1 MKTLLIATNNPGKIA
16 EISAILAPLPLK
28 LITPAELGLTL
39 SIPEDGQSYFENAH
53 KKAAAFAQVS
63 KLPTLADDSG
73 LEVEVL
79 GGAPGV
85 HSHRYLADPSAT
97 DEQRCRALLNQLSV
111 YPRPW
116 KAAFQCEIVLCNPNE
131 IVLRSHGS
139 CPGEII
145 PEFRGKNGF
154 GYDPIFLVEGTNQT
168 MAELTDEQKNR
179 ISHRAKA
186 LQAVWDD
193 LLRFAAS

>member
-1 MKTLLIATNNPGKIA
+1 MKTVLIATNNPGKIA
-16 EISAILAPLPLK
+16 EISTILAPLPLK

-97 DEQRCRALLNQLSV
+97 DEQRCRALLNQLSA

-116 KAAFQCEIVLCNPNE
+116 KVAFQCEIVLCNPNE

-154 GYDPIFLVEGTNQT
+154 GYDPIFLVEGTHRT

-186 LQAVWDD
+186 LQAAWYD
-193 LLRFAAS
+193 LLRFAST

>member
-16 EISAILAPLPLK
+16 EITAILAPLPLK
-28 LITPAELGLTL
+28 LITPIDLGFTL
-39 SIPEDGQSYFENAH
+39 SIPEDGQSYFENAY
-53 KKAAAFAQVS
+53 KKAAAFAQAS
-63 KLPTLADDSG
+63 GLPTLADDSG

-85 HSHRYLADPSAT
+85 HSHRYLANPSAT
-97 DEQRCRALLNQLSV
+97 DEQRCRALLNQLSA
-111 YPRPW
+111 YLRPW
-116 KAAFQCEIVLCNPNE
+116 KAAFHCEVVLCDANE
-131 IVLRSHGS
+131 LVLRSHGI

-145 PEFRGKNGF
+145 PEFRGENGF
-154 GYDPIFLVEGTNQT
+154 GYDPIFLVEGTSQT

-186 LQAVWDD
+186 LQAAWDD
-193 LLRFAAS
+193 MLRFAST

>member
-1 MKTLLIATNNPGKIA
+1 MKTVLIATNNPGKIA

-85 HSHRYLADPSAT
+85 HSHRYLADSSAT
-97 DEQRCRALLNQLSV
+97 DEQRCRALLNQLSA

-116 KAAFQCEIVLCNPNE
+116 KAAFHCEIVLCNPNE

-186 LQAVWDD
+186 LQAAWDD

>member
-39 SIPEDGQSYFENAH
+39 SIPEDGQCYFENAH

-63 KLPTLADDSG
+63 ELPTLADDSG

-85 HSHRYLADPSAT
+85 HSHRYLANPSAT
-97 DEQRCRALLNQLSV
+97 DEQRCRALLNQLSA
-111 YPRPW
+111 YLRPW
-116 KAAFQCEIVLCNPNE
+116 KAAFHCEVVLCDANE
-131 IVLRSHGS
+131 LVLRSHGI

-145 PEFRGKNGF
+145 PEFRGENGF
-154 GYDPIFLVEGTNQT
+154 GYDPIFLVEGTSQT

-186 LQAVWDD
+186 LQAAWND

>member
-1 MKTLLIATNNPGKIA
+1 MKTLLIATNNPGKVA

-85 HSHRYLADPSAT
+85 HSHRYLADP
-97 DEQRCRALLNQLSV
+97 
-111 YPRPW
+111 
-116 KAAFQCEIVLCNPNE
+116 
-131 IVLRSHGS
+131 
-139 CPGEII
+139 
-145 PEFRGKNGF
+145 
-154 GYDPIFLVEGTNQT
+154 
-168 MAELTDEQKNR
+168 
-179 ISHRAKA
+179 
-186 LQAVWDD
+186 
-193 LLRFAAS
+193 

>member
-1 MKTLLIATNNPGKIA
+1 MKTVLIATNNPGKIA

-116 KAAFQCEIVLCNPNE
+116 KAAFHCEIVLCNPNE

-186 LQAVWDD
+186 LQAAWND
-193 LLRFAAS
+193 LQRFAAS

>member
-85 HSHRYLADPSAT
+85 HSHRYLANPSAT
-97 DEQRCRALLNQLSV
+97 DEQRCRALLNQLSA
-111 YPRPW
+111 YLRPW
-116 KAAFQCEIVLCNPNE
+116 KAAFHCEVVLCDANE
-131 IVLRSHGS
+131 LVLRSHGI

-145 PEFRGKNGF
+145 PEFRGENGF
-154 GYDPIFLVEGTNQT
+154 GYDPIFLVEGTSQT

-186 LQAVWDD
+186 LQAAWDD
-193 LLRFAAS
+193 LLRFAST

>member
-1 MKTLLIATNNPGKIA
+1 MKTVLIATNNPGKIA
-16 EISAILAPLPLK
+16 EISAILAPLRLK

-139 CPGEII
+139 CLGEII
-145 PEFRGKNGF
+145 PEFRGINGF
-154 GYDPIFLVEGTNQT
+154 GYDPIFLVEGIHQT

-186 LQAVWDD
+186 LQAAWDD
-193 LLRFAAS
+193 LQRFAAS

>member
-1 MKTLLIATNNPGKIA
+1 MKKLLIATNNPGKIA
-16 EISAILAPLPLK
+16 EITAILTPLPLK
-28 LITPAELGLTL
+28 LITPAELGITL
-39 SIPEDGQSYFENAH
+39 FIPEDGQSYFENAH
-53 KKAAAFAQVS
+53 KKAAAFAQATG
-63 KLPTLADDSG
+63 LPTLADDSG

-85 HSHRYLADPSAT
+85 HSHRYSADPSAT
-97 DEQRCRALLNQLSV
+97 DEQRCRALLNQLSA

-116 KAAFQCEIVLCNPNE
+116 KAAFHCEVVLCDANE
-131 IVLRSHGS
+131 LVLRSHGS

-154 GYDPIFLVEGTNQT
+154 GYDPIFLVEGTHRT
-168 MAELTDEQKNR
+168 MAELTDEQKNH

-186 LQAVWDD
+186 LQAAWDD
-193 LLRFAAS
+193 LLRFAAG

>member
-85 HSHRYLADPSAT
+85 HSHRYLANPSAT
-97 DEQRCRALLNQLSV
+97 DEQRCRALLNQLSA
-111 YPRPW
+111 YLRPW
-116 KAAFQCEIVLCNPNE
+116 KAAFHCEVVLCDANE
-131 IVLRSHGS
+131 LVLRSHGICS
-139 CPGEII
+139 GEII
-145 PEFRGKNGF
+145 PEFRGENGF
-154 GYDPIFLVEGTNQT
+154 GYDPIFLVEGTSQT

-186 LQAVWDD
+186 LQAAWDD
-193 LLRFAAS
+193 LLRFAST

>member
-16 EISAILAPLPLK
+16 EISTILAPLPLK

-186 LQAVWDD
+186 LQAAWND
-193 LLRFAAS
+193 LQRFAAS

>member
-85 HSHRYLADPSAT
+85 HSHRYLADPSTT

-186 LQAVWDD
+186 LQAAWDD

>member
-97 DEQRCRALLNQLSV
+97 DEQRCRALLNQLSA

-116 KAAFQCEIVLCNPNE
+116 KAAFHCEIVLCNPNE

-145 PEFRGKNGF
+145 PEFRGENGF
-154 GYDPIFLVEGTNQT
+154 GYDPIFLVEGTHRT

-186 LQAVWDD
+186 DRKSVV
-193 LLRFAAS
+193 

>member
-131 IVLRSHGS
+131 IVLRSHGN

-186 LQAVWDD
+186 LQAAWND
-193 LLRFAAS
+193 LQRFAAS

>member
-85 HSHRYLADPSAT
+85 HSHRYLADPSTT
-97 DEQRCRALLNQLSV
+97 DEQRCRALLNQLSA

-116 KAAFQCEIVLCNPNE
+116 KAAFHCEIVLCNPNE
-131 IVLRSHGS
+131 IVLRSHGN

-154 GYDPIFLVEGTNQT
+154 GYDPIFLVEGTHRT

-186 LQAVWDD
+186 LQAAWND
-193 LLRFAAS
+193 LQRFAAS

>member
-39 SIPEDGQSYFENAH
+39 SIPEDGQSYFENAQ

-63 KLPTLADDSG
+63 GLPTLADDSG

-186 LQAVWDD
+186 LQAAWND
-193 LLRFAAS
+193 LQRFAAS

>member
-97 DEQRCRALLNQLSV
+97 DEQRCCTLLNQLSV

-116 KAAFQCEIVLCNPNE
+116 KAAFQCETVLCNPNE

-186 LQAVWDD
+186 LQAAWND
-193 LLRFAAS
+193 LQRFAAS

>member
-1 MKTLLIATNNPGKIA
+1 MKTVLIATNNPGKIA

-85 HSHRYLADPSAT
+85 HSHRYLADPSTT

-186 LQAVWDD
+186 LQAAWDD
-193 LLRFAAS
+193 LLRFAST

>member
-186 LQAVWDD
+186 LQAAWDD
-193 LLRFAAS
+193 LQRFAAS

>member
-116 KAAFQCEIVLCNPNE
+116 KAAFHCEIVLCNPNE
-131 IVLRSHGS
+131 IVLRSHGN
-139 CPGEII
+139 CLGEII

-154 GYDPIFLVEGTNQT
+154 GYDPIFLVEGTHQT

-186 LQAVWDD
+186 LQAAWND
-193 LLRFAAS
+193 LQRFAAS

>member
-16 EISAILAPLPLK
+16 EITAILAPLPLK
-28 LITPAELGLTL
+28 LITPAEHGLTL
-39 SIPEDGQSYFENAH
+39 SIPEDGQSYFENAY
-53 KKAAAFAQVS
+53 KKAAAFAQAS
-63 KLPTLADDSG
+63 GLPTLADDSG

-85 HSHRYLADPSAT
+85 HSHRYLANPSAT
-97 DEQRCRALLNQLSV
+97 DEQRCRALLNQLSA
-111 YPRPW
+111 YPHPW
-116 KAAFQCEIVLCNPNE
+116 KAAFHCEVVLCDANE
-131 IVLRSHGS
+131 LVLRSHGI

-145 PEFRGKNGF
+145 PEFRGENGF
-154 GYDPIFLVEGTNQT
+154 GYDPIFLVEGTSQT

-186 LQAVWDD
+186 LQAAWDD
-193 LLRFAAS
+193 MLRFAST

>member
-16 EISAILAPLPLK
+16 EITAILAPLPLK
-28 LITPAELGLTL
+28 LITPAEHGLTL
-39 SIPEDGQSYFENAH
+39 SIPEDGQSYFENAY
-53 KKAAAFAQVS
+53 KKAAAFAQAS
-63 KLPTLADDSG
+63 GLPTLADDSG

-85 HSHRYLADPSAT
+85 HSHRYLANPSAT
-97 DEQRCRALLNQLSV
+97 DEQRCRALLNQLSA
-111 YPRPW
+111 YLRPW
-116 KAAFQCEIVLCNPNE
+116 KAAFHCEVVLCDANE
-131 IVLRSHGS
+131 LVLRSHGI

-154 GYDPIFLVEGTNQT
+154 GYDPIFLVEGTHQT

-186 LQAVWDD
+186 LQAAWDD

>member
-1 MKTLLIATNNPGKIA
+1 MKTVLIATNNPGKIA

-53 KKAAAFAQVS
+53 KKASAFAQVS

-97 DEQRCRALLNQLSV
+97 DEQRCHALLNQLSV

-131 IVLRSHGS
+131 IVLRSHGN
-139 CPGEII
+139 CPGEMI

-186 LQAVWDD
+186 LQAAWND
-193 LLRFAAS
+193 LQRFAAS

>member
-97 DEQRCRALLNQLSV
+97 DEQRCRALLNQLSA

-154 GYDPIFLVEGTNQT
+154 GYDPIFLVEGTHQT

-186 LQAVWDD
+186 LQAAW
-193 LLRFAAS
+193 

>member
-186 LQAVWDD
+186 LQAAWND
-193 LLRFAAS
+193 LQRFAAS

>member
-116 KAAFQCEIVLCNPNE
+116 KAAFHCEIVLCNPNE

-186 LQAVWDD
+186 LQAAWND
-193 LLRFAAS
+193 LQRFAAS

>member
-116 KAAFQCEIVLCNPNE
+116 KAAFHCEIVLCNPNE

-186 LQAVWDD
+186 LQAAWDD
-193 LLRFAAS
+193 LQRFAAS

>member
-39 SIPEDGQSYFENAH
+39 SIPEDGQSYLENAH

-63 KLPTLADDSG
+63 GLPTLADDSG

-85 HSHRYLADPSAT
+85 HSHRYLADSSAT
-97 DEQRCRALLNQLSV
+97 DEQRCQALLNQLSV

-154 GYDPIFLVEGTNQT
+154 GFDPIFLVEGTHRT

-186 LQAVWDD
+186 LQAAWDD
-193 LLRFAAS
+193 LQRFAAS

>member
-1 MKTLLIATNNPGKIA
+1 MKTLLIATYNPGKIA

-53 KKAAAFAQVS
+53 KKATAFAQVS

-97 DEQRCRALLNQLSV
+97 DEQRCCTLLNQLSV
-111 YPRPW
+111 YPRLW

-139 CPGEII
+139 CPGEMI

-186 LQAVWDD
+186 LQAAWDD

>member
-16 EISAILAPLPLK
+16 EITAILAPLPLK
-28 LITPAELGLTL
+28 LITPAEHGLTL
-39 SIPEDGQSYFENAH
+39 SIPEDGQSYFENAY
-53 KKAAAFAQVS
+53 KKAAAFAQAS
-63 KLPTLADDSG
+63 GLPTLADDSG

-85 HSHRYLADPSAT
+85 HSHRYLANPSAT
-97 DEQRCRALLNQLSV
+97 DEQRCRALLNQLSA
-111 YPRPW
+111 YLRPW
-116 KAAFQCEIVLCNPNE
+116 KAAFHCEVVLCDANE
-131 IVLRSHGS
+131 LVLRSHGI

-154 GYDPIFLVEGTNQT
+154 GYDPIFLVEGTHQT
-168 MAELTDEQKNR
+168 MAELTDEQKNH

-186 LQAVWDD
+186 LQAAWDD

>member
-16 EISAILAPLPLK
+16 EITAILAPLPLK
-28 LITPAELGLTL
+28 LITPAEHGLTL
-39 SIPEDGQSYFENAH
+39 SIPEDGQSYFENAY
-53 KKAAAFAQVS
+53 KKAAAFAQAS
-63 KLPTLADDSG
+63 GLPTLADDSG

-85 HSHRYLADPSAT
+85 HSHRYLANPSAT
-97 DEQRCRALLNQLSV
+97 DEQRCRALLNQLSA

-116 KAAFQCEIVLCNPNE
+116 KAAFHCEVVLCNANE
-131 IVLRSHGS
+131 LVLRSHGICS
-139 CPGEII
+139 GEII
-145 PEFRGKNGF
+145 PEFRGENGF
-154 GYDPIFLVEGTNQT
+154 GYDPIFLVEGTSQT

-186 LQAVWDD
+186 LQAAWND